1 MTWSEIVCY
10 RANGEALFRQFLEIF
25 KKAIDKR
32 KRPAIL
38 KNDIKQ
44 IHQITDGSG
53 KY

>member
-10 RANGEALFRQFLEIF
+10 RANGEALFRQFSGIF

-32 KRPAIL
+32 KRLNIIE
-38 KNDIKQ
+38 NDIKQ
-44 IHQITDGSG
+44 SHQITDGSG